1 MNLLSVLEGIL
12 FVVGGEGIDFE
23 SLKKIMEIKDD
34 ELQSLLDQLK
44 NEYNSENRGMNL
56 EILGNCYKLVTKK
69 EHHIYYERFLENE
82 EIKVLSQAALET
94 LAIIVYNEPIT
105 RVQIDEIRGVSTAHI
120 VRKLLLR
127 ELIEEAG
134 RSDLPGRPML
144 LKTTSKFFDYFGL
157 KGKEELPK
165 IEIIEEV
172 KDEEINL
179 YESKYK
185 EI

>member
-1 MNLLSVLEGIL
+1 MNLLAVLEGIL
-12 FVVGGEGIDFE
+12 FVVGDEGIDLE
-23 SLKKIMEIKDD
+23 SLNKIMEIK
-34 ELQSLLDQLK
+34 EEEIISLLEQLK
-44 NEYNSENRGMNL
+44 QEYLKENRGMTL
-56 EILGNCYKLVTKK
+56 EILGNTYKLVTKK

-105 RVQIDEIRGVSTAHI
+105 RVQIDEIRGVSSAHI

-127 ELIEEAG
+127 ELIEECG
-134 RSDLPGRPML
+134 RSELPGRPTL
-144 LKTTSKFFDYFGL
+144 LKTTSKFYDYFGL
-157 KGKEELPK
+157 KGKEELPT
-165 IEIIEEV
+165 IDMPQEV

-179 YESKYK
+179 FESKYK